1 MINSIVDIY
10 NLIKNDTY
18 LRTVLDIENADLN
31 EEQGYIKDCAVKD
44 NSNMLNF
51 ISFYFNSQESCVDIE
66 VDYVDAHI
74 PREIVD
80 KDIIDTKLFIEV
92 IDFIFKYAKS
102 DKVNIS
108 STRDG
113 SLTAFLPRDTI
124 IYKNKD
130 LNKFRLSFQGFSWFS
145 LTCYPDKDYCIVNVG
160 TGTWTLRFYLSEK
173 TRDEPIFLEMLK
185 KEILN
190 YWESKTYFKTYF
202 KKYYD
207 FSRRIKEILNKF
219 LDATEDE

>member
-10 NLIKNDTY
+10 KLIKNDTY

-51 ISFYFNSQESCVDIE
+51 ISFYFKPHKSYIDIE
-66 VDYVDAHI
+66 VDYIDAYV

-92 IDFIFKYAKS
+92 INFIFKYATS
-102 DKVNIS
+102 DKIDVF
-108 STRDG
+108 STKDG
-113 SLTAFLPRDTI
+113 SLAASLYCDLI

-130 LNKFRLSFQGFSWFS
+130 LNKFRLSFQGFS
-145 LTCYPDKDYCIVNVG
+145 LTCYQDTNHCIADVG
-160 TGTWTLRFYLSEK
+160 TGTWTYRISFAEK
-173 TRDEPIFLEMLK
+173 TRDESIFLEKFK
-185 KEILN
+185 KEILS
-190 YWESKTYFKTYF
+190 YWESKTYFKDH
-202 KKYYD
+202 YYS
-207 FSRRIKEILNKF
+207 FGKQIKAMLNKF
-219 LDATEDE
+219 LDVIEDK